1 MRLKM
6 SPWAYRAIGVLVFVS
21 SWVLAYLDET
31 LVATAIVWAIVLM
44 VVRSASSRMFD

>member
-1 MRLKM
+1 M
-6 SPWAYRAIGVLVFVS
+6 SPKTSAWAFRVIGILVFVA

-44 VVRSASSRMFD
+44 GVRSASSRMFD